1 MSLSLLIASLW
12 VLAATIVALL
22 PMRRQYAP
30 GVTLLILAPPVIGF
44 LGYQHGWLLAF
55 GGVLALVSMF
65 RRPLRF
71 GIARLRGQNP
81 EAPK

>member
-22 PMRRQYAP
+22 PMRWQYVP
-30 GVTLLILAPPVIGF
+30 GLTLLILAPLVIGF
-44 LGYQHGWLLAF
+44 AGYQHGWLVAL
-55 GGVLALVSMF
+55 GGVFALVSMF

-71 GIARLRGQNP
+71 AIARLRGQNP
-81 EAPK
+81 EVPK

>member
-1 MSLSLLIASLW
+1 MSQSLLIASLW

-30 GVTLLILAPPVIGF
+30 GLTLLILAPLVIGF
-44 LGYQHGWLLAF
+44 IGYQHGWLPAL

-65 RRPLRF
+65 RRPLRH
-71 GIARLRGQNP
+71 GIARLRGQTP
-81 EAPK
+81 EVPK